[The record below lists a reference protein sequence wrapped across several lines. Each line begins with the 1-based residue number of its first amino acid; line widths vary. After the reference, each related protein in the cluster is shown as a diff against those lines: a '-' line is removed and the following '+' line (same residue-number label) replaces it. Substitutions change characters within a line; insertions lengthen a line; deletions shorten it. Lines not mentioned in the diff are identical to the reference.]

1 MLWQVL
7 IEFVFRLA
15 FGLTAAMAVTSA
27 RDVTSGFFRVHL
39 WVGLGLNTFS
49 AAVVATMP
57 TQLPQSRPLLGIS
70 ILAATLSYVGSIL
83 WLYEKATPGRW
94 VLWFVTA
101 VNLAGACFASASGES
116 SPPFWAI
123 TLDSLSSGLLLGF
136 TFSAML
142 LGHWYLNTPSM
153 KMAPL
158 QRLIILIGVAVLFRA
173 VLGAS
178 GILLGIAPGQL
189 QSQAFLSF
197 LALRWLAGLIGLA
210 VLAWMSWQTL
220 KIPNTQSATG
230 ILYVAVI
237 FAFLGELTSQLLS
250 AQTPFP
256 L

>member
-70 ILAATLSYVGSIL
+70 ILAATLSYVGSIF

-101 VNLAGACFASASGES
+101 VNLAGACFASASGVRSDLRCSFAETVLTCT
-116 SPPFWAI
+116 WAVH
-123 TLDSLSSGLLLGF
+123 LEKSRLEGEGVLFFCLSS
-136 TFSAML
+136 
-142 LGHWYLNTPSM
+142 
-153 KMAPL
+153 
-158 QRLIILIGVAVLFRA
+158 
-173 VLGAS
+173 
-178 GILLGIAPGQL
+178 
-189 QSQAFLSF
+189 
-197 LALRWLAGLIGLA
+197 
-210 VLAWMSWQTL
+210 
-220 KIPNTQSATG
+220 
-230 ILYVAVI
+230 
-237 FAFLGELTSQLLS
+237 
-250 AQTPFP
+250 
-256 L
+256 